1 VQHIFQLLCI
11 QGLHV
16 TPEPLNDLVSRL
28 VPCVID
34 VAFEISSINIFLA
47 IDDHVELMRLKDREQ
62 VGRDDLVDPIPD
74 VFNHFEHTACAI
86 MLASSLSHTYT
97 RLTYSSLLVEFTM
110 MWKPFY
116 LRGMVIWVPCSSNS

>member
-1 VQHIFQLLCI
+1 MQHIFQLLCI

-16 TPEPLNDLVSRL
+16 APKPLNDLVSRL
-28 VPCVID
+28 VPRVID
-34 VAFEISSINIFLA
+34 VVFEIPYINIFLS

-74 VFNHFEHTACAI
+74 VFNHFENAACAVV
-86 MLASSLSHTYT
+86 LASSLSHNYT

-110 MWKPFY
+110 MWKPFS